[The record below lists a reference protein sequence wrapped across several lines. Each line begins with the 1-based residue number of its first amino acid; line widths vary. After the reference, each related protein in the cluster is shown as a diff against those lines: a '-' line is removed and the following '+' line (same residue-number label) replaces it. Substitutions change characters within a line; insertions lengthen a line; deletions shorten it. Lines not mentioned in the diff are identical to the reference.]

1 MGLNTIA
8 SVLEKKGQEYVDRF
22 LTERV
27 VVTEKLDTYRVLFE
41 KRDGKL
47 VFFKKDNTELN
58 LVERT
63 LTNIWEDVII
73 ELSTSLN
80 NINIQEGL
88 RFGIAYTPVEKPI
101 RLSYNNIPKY
111 VLTDVTVRKN
121 GKVTEVLDYNSV
133 NEWSIVMGIGR
144 PPIIFDGVLSE
155 QQKTSLLEYANG
167 QFDQKFGSFSSFI
180 TSTLGQTYS
189 NEDVIEGIIIK
200 GDNDLVQL
208 VSPEFNIINEMYEK
222 VEQSR
227 DFYDI
232 ILTNLSSFMNR
243 YSMPVLEG
251 STPDEVYLEITSD
264 IFNRFCEEYPNL
276 MESVQPS
283 YLTPPAYG
291 YYGTLNT
298 LLIKNKKTLSIL
310 EHGGNVYEA
319 LFRVIVSSLRKPKK
333 EYGLLSESVVSKFN
347 TYVSIIQNVVYNNSQ
362 VNPEPLLESDRN
374 VVIKEMKRRE
384 YTDIDNMRVIASIQK
399 AFEPAILDV
408 TKGQTRAVVY
418 ITSCQPFTQ
427 SQLDNIESINRTW
440 KCPVILASVSNKRHA
455 RGDNFHFS
463 DELVLAQLKAI
474 ASAYKQIVPSYFM
487 VDSWSLSEIFE
498 FCRPH
503 YEPLAVI
510 TDTGKKS
517 QYAIQLFFEDEVM
530 GGRIGVEQDFNI
542 GEMENK
548 DALYAYRAIED
559 KMVVKFKDHT
569 PSPIWGLFDTMISE
583 YLTWTSNGV
592 VSHAFQEN
600 KFI

>member
-63 LTNIWEDVII
+63 LTNIWEDAII

-251 STPDEVYLEITSD
+251 ATPDEVYLEITSD

-503 YEPLAVI
+503 YEPIAVI

-559 KMVVKFKDHT
+559 KMVVKFKDLT

-583 YLTWTSNGV
+583 YLTWTSNGI